1 MMDIVVPC
9 FGEEGEAV
17 GFRCESD
24 EEYAHAMNV
33 VLSMEQ
39 SHRLQMAAAARRC
52 ISSDT
57 ICCELLVMLDV
68 QSLSVLS
75 A

>member
-24 EEYAHAMNV
+24 EEYAHAINL

-39 SHRLQMAAAARRC
+39 SRRLQMAAAARRY
-52 ISSDT
+52 I
-57 ICCELLVMLDV
+57 
-68 QSLSVLS
+68 
-75 A
+75 